1 MPLSDA
7 QEERQMQVVSELL
20 DLKKRYSTSS
30 KMTQNELQD
39 MSDTQKEQ
47 MAYALYNN
55 ELRVKKLDTLIE
67 HILNKE
73 E

>member
-55 ELRVKKLDTLIE
+55 ELQVKKLDTLIE